1 MGLLEPRR
9 RPRRPPGGHRRLALP
24 GLAAYAG
31 AAAVAFA
38 LARAPEEL
46 PRGRVTEKIVCRES
60 PGHSYAL
67 YLPSS
72 YDPARLAPVLYML
85 DARGRALVPIERFRE
100 AAEEHG
106 WILVSSYNTR
116 SDTQDDPNTPAVQA
130 MWKDTHERLAIDDRR
145 VSLTGF
151 SGGARASVG
160 LAGYAPLRI
169 AGVIGCGAGWPDDTA
184 PIPER
189 PSFAYFG
196 AIGNRD
202 FNYYEMRELDE
213 KLSKV
218 GARYRIEAFDGAHD
232 WPPAALAREALA
244 WLELEAMRSGARPR
258 DRAAIAALY
267 AQDLARARALESEG
281 RAADAFVRY
290 GWIAR
295 DFRGLTDVA
304 ESEAKAA
311 DLGGSAQVRKAL
323 KDARRR
329 DERDRA
335 TLRDLSRKLSRALA
349 ASELP
354 PAGLVAAELKIPA
367 LRTRVASGDSA
378 EERLSAERILANLR
392 VQTSF
397 YVPEKF
403 LAKNDAPHALLAL
416 SIAAEIDPDE
426 PLVYYNLACASA
438 RSGQVSRTLKEL
450 DRAVAKGFRRFEMID
465 SEPDFA
471 PVRAD
476 PAVQKW
482 LAEARAR
489 TPPVTP

>member
-1 MGLLEPRR
+1 
-9 RPRRPPGGHRRLALP
+9 
-24 GLAAYAG
+24 
-31 AAAVAFA
+31 
-38 LARAPEEL
+38 
-46 PRGRVTEKIVCRES
+46 
-60 PGHSYAL
+60 
-67 YLPSS
+67 
-72 YDPARLAPVLYML
+72 ML

-116 SDTQDDPNTPAVQA
+116 SDTEDDPNTPAVKA
-130 MWKDTHERLAIDDRR
+130 MWKDTHARLAVDDRR

-184 PIPER
+184 PIPQS

-196 AIGNRD
+196 AVGNRD

-213 KLSKV
+213 KLARV
-218 GARYRIEAFDGAHD
+218 GARYRIEVFDGGHD

-244 WLELEAMRSGARPR
+244 WLELEAMRSGVPPR
-258 DRAAIAALY
+258 DAAAIAALY
-267 AQDLARARALESEG
+267 AQDLARARALEAEG
-281 RAADAFVRY
+281 RAADASVRY

-295 DFRGLTDVA
+295 DFRGLSDVA
-304 ESEAKAA
+304 EAEAKAA
-311 DLGGSAQVRKAL
+311 ELGGSAHVRKAL

-335 TLRDLSRKLSRALA
+335 TLRDLSRKLSRAFA
-349 ASELP
+349 AAELP
-354 PAGLVAAELKIPA
+354 PAGLVASELKIPA
-367 LRTRVASGDSA
+367 LKTRAASADSA

-403 LAKNDAPHALLAL
+403 FARNDVAHALPGPV
-416 SIAAEIDPDE
+416 DRGR
-426 PLVYYNLACASA
+426 N
-438 RSGQVSRTLKEL
+438 RSG
-450 DRAVAKGFRRFEMID
+450 
-465 SEPDFA
+465 
-471 PVRAD
+471 
-476 PAVQKW
+476 
-482 LAEARAR
+482 
-489 TPPVTP
+489 